1 MADFGLQLPSWHYFS
16 NRGIQEEVTHLN
28 HSDSSRGAICANA
41 LSLIII
47 SILINIQ
54 IMEITFFKNA
64 LSSEALQM
72 KKELFTSS
80 IQSLNTRS
88 LLNRFRSGDE
98 QSKKYL
104 PAVSWQCA
112 GFKNGVRKDADAI
125 PNGLFAL
132 DIDHIKAMNLPG
144 IQTPLQLFDS
154 FKARIDELD
163 IVCVHQTPSADGLR
177 VVALCQPQF
186 STLAENQAWLA
197 SEICCGYDAV
207 CKDWARLFFLSV
219 EEDFFY
225 IDWETLFDEEDNNNQ
240 SQKN

>member
-1 MADFGLQLPSWHYFS
+1 
-16 NRGIQEEVTHLN
+16 
-28 HSDSSRGAICANA
+28 
-41 LSLIII
+41 
-47 SILINIQ
+47 
-54 IMEITFFKNA
+54 MEIVFFKNA
-64 LSSEALQM
+64 LSREATSLT
-72 KKELFTSS
+72 KELFTSS

-154 FKARIDELD
+154 FKHRIDELD

-225 IDWETLFDEEDNNNQ
+225 IDWETLFDDNQ
-240 SQKN
+240 SQKTENIYG

>member
-1 MADFGLQLPSWHYFS
+1 
-16 NRGIQEEVTHLN
+16 
-28 HSDSSRGAICANA
+28 
-41 LSLIII
+41 
-47 SILINIQ
+47 
-54 IMEITFFKNA
+54 MEIVFFKNA
-64 LSSEALQM
+64 LSREALQLT
-72 KKELFTSS
+72 KELFTSS
-80 IQSLNTRS
+80 IQSPSTRS

-154 FKARIDELD
+154 FKHRIDELD

-186 STLAENQAWLA
+186 RTLAENQAWLA
-197 SEICCGYDAV
+197 GEIGCGYDAV

-225 IDWETLFDEEDNNNQ
+225 IDWETLFDEEDDNNQ
-240 SQKN
+240 TPKN

>member
-1 MADFGLQLPSWHYFS
+1 
-16 NRGIQEEVTHLN
+16 
-28 HSDSSRGAICANA
+28 
-41 LSLIII
+41 
-47 SILINIQ
+47 
-54 IMEITFFKNA
+54 MEITYFKNA
-64 LSSEALQM
+64 LSREALQLT
-72 KKELFTSS
+72 KELFTSS
-80 IQSLNTRS
+80 IQSSNTRS

-154 FKARIDELD
+154 FKHRIDELD

-240 SQKN
+240 SQKTENIYG